1 MPLSGLLPLYN
12 SGIKR
17 WSWASNAVCNFPLA
31 MSRGSSNQLFKSYV
45 LKNQAKGEWEVIET
59 KVYSQVGDEENAH
72 YKVI

>member
-1 MPLSGLLPLYN
+1 
-12 SGIKR
+12 
-17 WSWASNAVCNFPLA
+17 